1 MQWSDS
7 VREKK
12 FRNFINNTKQMIV
25 NSLFKETKLQMWQTT
40 RQKELNRKKFFRKRL
55 RFETDNLRLI
65 KENAKQIILA
75 KLQKEKDDEKKRV
88 DAQFMKFWR
97 MKRDDVHAKDVI
109 ARKTKKARIKQIKEI
124 TKSRFFISVELLQ
137 LIDDLEVEWK
147 RINETWLIEQEKKNR
162 KKKSRLE
169 KSVEEEKEDD
179 DDTEFIIN
187 KFDDEEDFI
196 SFEDEN
202 ERDENASHAKNAK
215 HDNLRTNHSIDDEF
229 NSKNFFDDMNDERA
243 FETLYN

>member
-1 MQWSDS
+1 MQWSDL
-7 VREKK
+7 VREEE
-12 FRNFINNTKQMIV
+12 FRDFISNTKKMII

-55 RFETDNLRLI
+55 RSETGNLRLT
-65 KENAKQIILA
+65 KENAKQVIIA
-75 KLQKEKDDEKKRV
+75 KLQKEKDDEIKRV

-97 MKRDDVHAKDVI
+97 IKRDDVHAKDVV
-109 ARKTKKARIKQIKEI
+109 ARKTEKARIKQIKKM
-124 TKSRFFISVELLQ
+124 TKNHLFISVELLQ
-137 LIDDLEVEWK
+137 LIHDLEVEWK

-169 KSVEEEKEDD
+169 KSVDEEEDN

-196 SFEDEN
+196 SFENKN
-202 ERDENASHAKNAK
+202 ERSENVPHAGHAK

-229 NSKNFFDDMNDERA
+229 NPRDFFDDMNDERA
-243 FETLYN
+243 FETLYS